1 MGWPFSDKLQG
12 ALWDRCLG
20 ELFLKNVKI
29 LGPSL
34 WAVEGILE
42 AGTCELSV
50 RRCSQLAQ
58 NGMKQA

>member
-20 ELFLKNVKI
+20 ELFLKIVKI

-42 AGTCELSV
+42 AGTSV
-50 RRCSQLAQ
+50 VILLQ
-58 NGMKQA
+58 NSYSTTIVLL

>member
-42 AGTCELSV
+42 AGTGDTSGAN
-50 RRCSQLAQ
+50 S
-58 NGMKQA
+58 NGS